1 MRVLALI
8 FVSCKALATMVVG
21 AQARVKEWL
30 WADELEA
37 KKRVERVLK
46 EAVEARATGRGVTC
60 GSEAYTWCL
69 G

>member
-1 MRVLALI
+1 
-8 FVSCKALATMVVG
+8 MVVG

-60 GSEAYTWCL
+60 GSEAYTRCL

>member
-8 FVSCKALATMVVG
+8 FVSCKALATMVMVVG

-37 KKRVERVLK
+37 KKRVE
-46 EAVEARATGRGVTC
+46 
-60 GSEAYTWCL
+60 
-69 G
+69 

>member
-1 MRVLALI
+1 MV
-8 FVSCKALATMVVG
+8 MVVG